1 MTDLDDKVA
10 DQGNRRLQRRLMLAL
25 FGIAFSTQAP
35 SPVLLYYTDALDLSA
50 LSLTIFFTVYAVGL
64 VPSLLLGGPYSDRRG
79 RKRVVVP
86 FTLLCLGALIV
97 LSSTT
102 FLGEPMIYIGRLL
115 QGVTSGAVFTVGVV
129 WMRELA
135 GPEGAAGAAMRA
147 SAAMASGFA
156 IGPLTSGLL
165 VQWAPLPEILPF
177 ALPMLLVTMAFFLT
191 RGIPETMTEHRP
203 GRLQIGIPPG
213 AGPGFAAYLFPIG
226 LLVYTYAVLS
236 LTVFP
241 LLVAAQGFG
250 AVFALVGV
258 SALLVQGSA
267 AAATPLARRW
277 GPSTCGWTAAL
288 LAAGG
293 CVFGYLAVQPGGWP
307 WVLPAS
313 LLIGVS
319 EGLAMTSGI
328 TVSDLLAPP
337 DRRGGLVSVFYLV
350 VYFGFAVPTIVALA
364 AGDALRT
371 GIPILVLGAV
381 ALLIAAVLFWAGR
394 TVLRRVLS
402 VDGSRPYA
410 VLAPEAAEG
419 QARQG
424 PLD

>member
-10 DQGNRRLQRRLMLAL
+10 DQGNRRFQRRLMLAL

-165 VQWAPLPEILPF
+165 VQW
-177 ALPMLLVTMAFFLT
+177 
-191 RGIPETMTEHRP
+191 
-203 GRLQIGIPPG
+203 
-213 AGPGFAAYLFPIG
+213 
-226 LLVYTYAVLS
+226 
-236 LTVFP
+236 
-241 LLVAAQGFG
+241 
-250 AVFALVGV
+250 
-258 SALLVQGSA
+258 
-267 AAATPLARRW
+267 RRCRRSC
-277 GPSTCGWTAAL
+277 PSRCRCCW
-288 LAAGG
+288 
-293 CVFGYLAVQPGGWP
+293 
-307 WVLPAS
+307 
-313 LLIGVS
+313 
-319 EGLAMTSGI
+319 
-328 TVSDLLAPP
+328 
-337 DRRGGLVSVFYLV
+337 
-350 VYFGFAVPTIVALA
+350 
-364 AGDALRT
+364 
-371 GIPILVLGAV
+371 
-381 ALLIAAVLFWAGR
+381 
-394 TVLRRVLS
+394 
-402 VDGSRPYA
+402 
-410 VLAPEAAEG
+410 
-419 QARQG
+419 
-424 PLD
+424 

>member
-1 MTDLDDKVA
+1 MGSTDPEPGGQA
-10 DQGNRRLQRRLMLAL
+10 SHGGQRLQRRLMLAL
-25 FGIAFSTQAP
+25 FGVAFSTQAP
-35 SPVLLYYTDALDLSA
+35 SPVLLYYTAALDLSA
-50 LSLTIFFTVYAVGL
+50 LSLTIFFAVYALGL

-97 LSSTT
+97 LLLTT
-102 FLGEPMIYIGRLL
+102 FLGEPMIYVGRLL
-115 QGVTSGAVFTVGVV
+115 QGLTSGAVFTVGVV
-129 WMRELA
+129 WLRELA
-135 GPEGAAGAAMRA
+135 GPAGAAGAAMKA

-177 ALPMLLVTMAFFLT
+177 GLPFVLVALAFYLT
-191 RGIPETMTEHRP
+191 RGIPETMTVHRP
-203 GRLQIGIPPG
+203 GRLQLGIPPG
-213 AGPGFAAYLFPIG
+213 AGAGFVAYLLPVG
-226 LLVYTYAVLS
+226 LIVYTYAVLS

-241 LLVAAQGFG
+241 LLVADQGFA

-267 AAATPLARRW
+267 AVATALARRW
-277 GPSTCGWTAAL
+277 GPATSGWTSAL

-293 CVFGYLAVQPGGWP
+293 CVLGFVAVQPDGWP

-319 EGLAMTSGI
+319 EGLAITSGI
-328 TVSDLLAPP
+328 TVSDLLAPA

-350 VYFGFAVPTIVALA
+350 VYFGFAVPTIVALV
-364 AGDALRT
+364 AGDSLRS
-371 GIPILVLGAV
+371 GVPILVLGGV
-381 ALLIAAVLFWAGR
+381 ALLLGAVLFLAGR
-394 TVLRRVLS
+394 TVLRRPATSGEAENVVL
-402 VDGSRPYA
+402 
-410 VLAPEAAEG
+410 LTPEAASG
-419 QARQG
+419 QS
-424 PLD
+424 

>member
-1 MTDLDDKVA
+1 MA
-10 DQGNRRLQRRLMLAL
+10 AL

-50 LSLTIFFTVYAVGL
+50 LSLTIFFAVYALGL
-64 VPSLLLGGPYSDRRG
+64 VPSLLLGGPYSDRHG

-97 LSSTT
+97 LLLTT
-102 FLGEPMIYIGRLL
+102 FVGEPMIYLGRLL
-115 QGVTSGAVFTVGVV
+115 QGLTSGAVFTVGVV
-129 WMRELA
+129 WLRELA
-135 GPEGAAGAAMRA
+135 GPAGAAGAAMKA

-165 VQWAPLPEILPF
+165 VQWAPFPEILPF
-177 ALPMLLVTMAFFLT
+177 ALPVVLVGLAYFLT
-191 RGIPETMTEHRP
+191 RGIPETMTVHRP

-213 AGPGFAAYLFPIG
+213 AHAGFFAYLLPAG
-226 LLVYTYAVLS
+226 LIVYTYAVLS

-267 AAATPLARRW
+267 AVATALARRW
-277 GPSTCGWTAAL
+277 GPATSGWTSAL
-288 LAAGG
+288 LAAAG
-293 CVFGYLAVQPGGWP
+293 CVLGYVAVQPDGWP
-307 WVLPAS
+307 FVLPAS

-319 EGLAMTSGI
+319 EGLAITSGI
-328 TVSDLLAPP
+328 TVSDLLAPA

-350 VYFGFAVPTIVALA
+350 VYFGFAVPTIVALV
-364 AGDALRT
+364 AGDSLRT
-371 GIPILVLGAV
+371 GIPILVLGAI
-381 ALLIAAVLFWAGR
+381 ALGLAAVLLVAGR
-394 TVLRRVLS
+394 TVL
-402 VDGSRPYA
+402 SRPARSAGAVHDA
-410 VLAPEAAEG
+410 VLTPEAAGG
-419 QARQG
+419 Q
-424 PLD
+424 PKPKSS